1 MSKKLV
7 SLNQIIVCIILFLSF
22 ASSFEIKHGRIFDD
36 KNREIY
42 FHGMNVAVKV
52 PPYVPRTD
60 AYD

>member
-1 MSKKLV
+1 MNKKLV
-7 SLNQIIVCIILFLSF
+7 SLNQLIVCIILFLLC

-42 FHGMNVAVKV
+42 FHGMNIAVKV